1 MIMEAGAPAVPV
13 AEVAT
18 EVNAVPDQRRWAT
31 AWWKYFHLEG
41 QGIASLQRHVGVRGR
56 RCQPTQHGVSGGLSP
71 IVRRRDASAAGFLA
85 LRHCTHAMRQHDS
98 WPHAGVALATS
109 RAGGADNTATE
120 SVRRRTYHH
129 DGEALTSLPDVLV
142 DALASLL
149 VQLRFSFAECLVGN
163 GERNRNAAPSP
174 TR

>member
-1 MIMEAGAPAVPV
+1 MPILELSSVSSMIMEAGAPAVPV

-71 IVRRRDASAAGFLA
+71 IVRRRDASVAGFLA
-85 LRHCTHAMRQHDS
+85 LGHCTRAMRQHAS
-98 WPHAGVALATS
+98 QRPLMMRHAQGQCSPAQVAAENREGASQRPLMMRRGAMLAGS
-109 RAGGADNTATE
+109 GCG
-120 SVRRRTYHH
+120 
-129 DGEALTSLPDVLV
+129 
-142 DALASLL
+142 
-149 VQLRFSFAECLVGN
+149 
-163 GERNRNAAPSP
+163 
-174 TR
+174 